1 MAVCDPG
8 EDRRA
13 DLNASTQLKREM
25 MDSLDTVALI
35 MAGGT
40 GTRFWPL
47 STSETPKQFLKL
59 FDDRSLLQ
67 KSYDRI
73 ADLIP
78 PERIVILTNAA
89 FVPLVR
95 EQLPQLPAENVI
107 GEPMKRDTA
116 AAVCLGAALCRKR
129 FGNPLMVVLT
139 ADHMIEPINLFQEF
153 LISAAKAA
161 RASGA
166 IYTLGICPTFPAVG
180 YGYLELG
187 EKVESEDGIEHF
199 HLRRIKEKPDAETAA
214 AYLLSGK
221 FLWNSGMFI
230 WNTDTI
236 IQEIQTHLPEH
247 WHAISEA
254 VRHDRTPLWE
264 ESLCQAFDQVK
275 PISIDYGVME
285 KATQVRC
292 VASTFSWTDLG
303 GWLALADFLERDRDD
318 NCCRGQVM
326 TLDATGNIVFCEN
339 RDDLVMVVGIDD
351 LVVVRAG
358 ARTLIAKKDRVEE
371 IRKLVQNLE
380 ATPS

>member
-1 MAVCDPG
+1 MAACDPG
-8 EDRRA
+8 EYRSA
-13 DLNASTQLKREM
+13 EMSVSAHCKREI
-25 MDSLDTVALI
+25 MDSLDAVAVI

-47 STSETPKQFLKL
+47 STSEKPKQFLKL

-78 PERIVILTNAA
+78 PERIVVLTNAS

-95 EQLPQLPAENVI
+95 EQLPQLPADNVI

-139 ADHMIEPINLFQEF
+139 ADHMIEPVNLFQKV
-153 LISAAKAA
+153 LMSAAKAA

-166 IYTLGICPTFPAVG
+166 IYTLGICPNFPAVG

-187 EKVESEDGIEHF
+187 EKVESEDGVEHF
-199 HLRRIKEKPDAETAA
+199 HLCRIKEKPDAETAA
-214 AYLLSGK
+214 AYVLSGK

-236 IQEIQTHLPEH
+236 IREIQTHLPEH
-247 WHAISEA
+247 WRAISEA

-285 KATQVRC
+285 KAMQVRC

-326 TLDATGNIVFCEN
+326 TLDATGNIVFCED

-358 ARTLIAKKDRVEE
+358 TRTLIAKKDRVEE

-380 ATPS
+380 ATTL

>member
-1 MAVCDPG
+1 MAACDQG
-8 EDRRA
+8 EDRST
-13 DLNASTQLKREM
+13 DLNVSTQRKREM
-25 MDSLDTVALI
+25 MDNLDAVAVI

-40 GTRFWPL
+40 GSRFWPL
-47 STSETPKQFLKL
+47 STSEKPKQFLKL

-73 ADLIP
+73 AELIP
-78 PERIVILTNAA
+78 PERTVVLTNAS

-139 ADHMIEPINLFQEF
+139 ADHMIEPIYLFQEV
-153 LISAAKAA
+153 LMSAAKSA
-161 RASGA
+161 RSSGA

-187 EKVESEDGIEHF
+187 EKLESDDGVEHF
-199 HLRRIKEKPDAETAA
+199 HLRRVKEKPDAQTAA
-214 AYLLSGK
+214 AYISSGK
-221 FLWNSGMFI
+221 FLWNSGMFV

-236 IQEIQTHLPEH
+236 IREIRTHLPEH
-247 WHAISEA
+247 WRAISKA
-254 VRHDRTPLWE
+254 VSHDRTPLWE
-264 ESLCQAFDQVK
+264 ESLCQAFNRVK

-292 VASTFSWTDLG
+292 VASGFSWSDLG
-303 GWLALADFLERDRDD
+303 GWLALADFLERDRDN

-326 TLDATGNIVFCEN
+326 TLEATGNIVFCEK
-339 RDDLVMVVGIDD
+339 REDLVMMVGVDD

-358 ARTLIAKKDRVEE
+358 TRTLVAKKDRVEE

-380 ATPS
+380 ATP

>member
-1 MAVCDPG
+1 MAVCDSEKTG
-8 EDRRA
+8 NTDWGALLDRKKEIM
-13 DLNASTQLKREM
+13 N
-25 MDSLDTVALI
+25 SLDGVAVI

-47 STSETPKQFLKL
+47 STAEKPKQFLKL

-78 PERIVILTNAA
+78 PERIVILTNAS

-95 EQLPQLPAENVI
+95 EQLPQLPADNVI

-129 FGNPLMVVLT
+129 FGNPLMIVLT
-139 ADHMIEPINLFQEF
+139 ADHMIEPVDLFQEV
-153 LISAAKAA
+153 LISAAKSA
-161 RASGA
+161 RTSGA
-166 IYTLGICPTFPAVG
+166 IYTLGIRPTYPAIG

-187 EKVESEDGIEHF
+187 EKVDVEDGPEHF
-199 HLRRIKEKPDAETAA
+199 YLRRIKEKPDAETAA
-214 AYLLSGK
+214 AYVLSGK
-221 FLWNSGMFI
+221 FLWNSGMFL

-236 IQEIQTHLPEH
+236 IREIQNHLPEH
-247 WHAISEA
+247 WRAISEA
-254 VRHDRTPLWE
+254 VSHERTPLWE
-264 ESLCQAFDQVK
+264 ESLFQAFDRLK

-285 KATQVRC
+285 KVSQVRC
-292 VASTFSWTDLG
+292 VASTFSWCDLG

-326 TLDATGNIVFCEN
+326 TLEATGNIVFCEN
-339 RDDLVMVVGIDD
+339 GEDQVVVVGVDN

-358 ARTLIAKKDRVEE
+358 ARTLIARKERVEE
-371 IRKLVQNLE
+371 IRKLAQNFE
-380 ATPS
+380 ATPP

>member
-1 MAVCDPG
+1 MAVCDSGKDQNAAREELPQR
-8 EDRRA
+8 EREIMK
-13 DLNASTQLKREM
+13 DLEV
-25 MDSLDTVALI
+25 VAVI

-47 STSETPKQFLKL
+47 STSEKPKQFLKL

-67 KSYDRI
+67 KSYDRV

-78 PERIVILTNAA
+78 PERVLVLTNAS

-95 EQLPQLPAENVI
+95 DQLSQIPAENVI

-129 FGNPLMVVLT
+129 FGNPLMIVLT
-139 ADHMIEPINLFQEF
+139 ADHVIEPVNLFQRV

-161 RASGA
+161 RASRA
-166 IYTLGICPTFPAVG
+166 IYTLGIRPTFPAVG

-187 EKVESEDGIEHF
+187 EKVNTEDGVEHF
-199 HLRRIKEKPDAETAA
+199 HLRRIKEKPDSQTAS
-214 AYLLSGK
+214 AYVQSGN
-221 FLWNSGMFI
+221 FLWNSGMFL

-236 IQEIQTHLPEH
+236 IREIQTYLPEH
-247 WHAISEA
+247 WLAISEA
-254 VRHDRTPLWE
+254 VSHDRTPLWE
-264 ESLCQAFDQVK
+264 ETLYQAFNRVK

-285 KATQVRC
+285 KAAQVCC

-303 GWLALADFLERDRDD
+303 GWLALADFLERDQDD

-326 TLDATGNIVFCEN
+326 TLDATGNIIFCEN
-339 RDDLVMVVGIDD
+339 REDLVMIVGVDD

-358 ARTLIAKKDRVEE
+358 GRTLIAQKDRVEE
-371 IRKLVQNLE
+371 IRRLVQILE
-380 ATPS
+380 TPPL